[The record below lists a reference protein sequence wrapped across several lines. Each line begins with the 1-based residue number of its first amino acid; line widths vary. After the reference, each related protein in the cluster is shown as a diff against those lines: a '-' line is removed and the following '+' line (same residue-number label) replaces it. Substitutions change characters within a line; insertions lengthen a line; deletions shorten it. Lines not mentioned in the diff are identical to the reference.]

1 MKITILGALAALAV
15 LNAPAWSQTQ
25 ESADA
30 KFAAQDW
37 EGAAADYRALLD
49 SNASNAQNW
58 YNLARSLHQ
67 LEDYERARDAYLAAI
82 DAGLQNTL
90 AGAHYHLA
98 RIYMQLGDEAAAI
111 KELETLARVGGIPGA
126 FIQSTAEFAPLA
138 DNEAFK
144 AVILALTPCTS
155 EEYRHF
161 DFWLGEWDVT
171 AAGNAQPSA
180 SSKISSQQAGCAI
193 LEEYTAGGFTGFS
206 ISFYD
211 SVNKR
216 WHQSWMSN
224 AGSAVYLEGG
234 LDDTGAMVMSDE
246 GMTRH
251 EVTGNISRTTW
262 TPNPDGSVRQ
272 HWESSTDG
280 GETWTTVFDGSYTR
294 KEE

>member
-1 MKITILGALAALAV
+1 MKKFLIGAIAGISV
-15 LNAPAWSQTQ
+15 LNASAWSQTQ

-30 KFAAQDW
+30 KFAAQEW

-49 SNASNAQNW
+49 GDEANGQNW

-98 RIYMQLGDEAAAI
+98 RIYMQLGDETAAL
-111 KELETLARVGGIPGA
+111 KELETLAGVGGIPGA
-126 FIQSTAEFAPLA
+126 FVQSTAEFAPLA

-144 AVILALTPCTS
+144 AVVLALTPCTS

-171 AAGNAQPSA
+171 AAGNAQPTA

-206 ISFYD
+206 ISFLRQHQQALAPVMD
-211 SVNKR
+211 VKR
-216 WHQSWMSN
+216 WERR
-224 AGSAVYLEGG
+224 L
-234 LDDTGAMVMSDE
+234 
-246 GMTRH
+246 
-251 EVTGNISRTTW
+251 SR
-262 TPNPDGSVRQ
+262 R
-272 HWESSTDG
+272 
-280 GETWTTVFDGSYTR
+280 R
-294 KEE
+294 R